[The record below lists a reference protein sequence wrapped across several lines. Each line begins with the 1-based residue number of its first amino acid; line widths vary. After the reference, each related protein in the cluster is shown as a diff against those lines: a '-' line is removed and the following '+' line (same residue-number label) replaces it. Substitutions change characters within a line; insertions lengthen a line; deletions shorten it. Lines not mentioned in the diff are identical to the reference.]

1 MLIWK
6 LRDSLALS
14 LTTESSIIS
23 KIAIGIP
30 TETIVALKKIAPWHT

>member
-1 MLIWK
+1 

-30 TETIVALKKIAPWHT
+30 TETIVALKKIAP